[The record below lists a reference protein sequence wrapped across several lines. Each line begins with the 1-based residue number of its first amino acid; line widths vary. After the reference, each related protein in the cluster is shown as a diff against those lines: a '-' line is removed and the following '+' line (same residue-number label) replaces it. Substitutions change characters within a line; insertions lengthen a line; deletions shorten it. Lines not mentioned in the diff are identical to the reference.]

1 MEFDDDDNSDKT
13 PRWDEYRR
21 KSDGDG
27 SGSYKSILSDR
38 SKDPP
43 KRTSTDFR
51 YFRADIYSD
60 EGRKQDLRIYSSIDN
75 RIAPW
80 AAYHPEDGW
89 IVCFAAPLNSHLY
102 DTECLIAFH
111 NIAKM
116 GNKIEKPSDFLKNW
130 PKFPKDLGQN
140 FIKHLIPYLI
150 TCAQYCMVN
159 HCFMPSPHLM
169 RPDHPNSVIFNNLHE
184 PIQSK
189 TLYETANLVHTALTA
204 ASTNLITYPGVEPAL
219 RDAAIYSQDGYGY
232 LNNILSLTGHPV
244 YNASAPDVLPPTQ
257 RNDQPFVDFLRDLV
271 YFANMKVIS
280 GIFINERYFIY
291 LLVNHAHRQ
300 TMGSWLE
307 WLTNRIA
314 ILPMD
319 KPLPTPFTMSQIY
332 NTIANRARSR
342 GYGRWLTTAP
352 RELISSAAL
361 SVRSITE
368 NPFGLPSDDDTEG
381 SPESPDNLHYMV
393 CSLTSS
399 PGGPGTCFACGSS
412 DHKISALCPAIQAVS
427 KNAFATKQVIKTLQ
441 DTLGKDAPKTQHVR
455 AILDPSSLSDDS
467 TSTAAE
473 SKA

>member
-1 MEFDDDDNSDKT
+1 
-13 PRWDEYRR
+13 
-21 KSDGDG
+21 
-27 SGSYKSILSDR
+27 
-38 SKDPP
+38 
-43 KRTSTDFR
+43 
-51 YFRADIYSD
+51 
-60 EGRKQDLRIYSSIDN
+60 
-75 RIAPW
+75 
-80 AAYHPEDGW
+80 
-89 IVCFAAPLNSHLY
+89 
-102 DTECLIAFH
+102 
-111 NIAKM
+111 
-116 GNKIEKPSDFLKNW
+116 
-130 PKFPKDLGQN
+130 
-140 FIKHLIPYLI
+140 
-150 TCAQYCMVN
+150 MVN

-169 RPDHPNSVIFNNLHE
+169 RPDHPNSVIFDNLHE